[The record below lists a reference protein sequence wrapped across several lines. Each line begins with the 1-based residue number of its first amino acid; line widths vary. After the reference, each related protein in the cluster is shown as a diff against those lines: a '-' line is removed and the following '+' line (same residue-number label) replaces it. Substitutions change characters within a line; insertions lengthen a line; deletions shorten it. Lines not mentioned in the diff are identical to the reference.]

1 VRQGAAGRGNGVNG
15 TACRD
20 YGPQVVPWATDNPE
34 VTDRRPPRGAW
45 LLLATV
51 NAVLAVG
58 AAFALVPWLIVAV
71 ALLAELGVGSVD
83 ASLVDDGLTPWVLAA
98 VAGTALYAVVALSV
112 NLVLVRRTRLRGRPW
127 PLVAVFTTLVV
138 AGPVAVYL
146 TPGLW

>member
-1 VRQGAAGRGNGVNG
+1 M
-15 TACRD
+15 T
-20 YGPQVVPWATDNPE
+20 GP
-34 VTDRRPPRGAW
+34 RPARGAW

-51 NAVLAVG
+51 NAALAVG

-71 ALLAELGVGSVD
+71 ALLAELGVGSMD
-83 ASLVDDGLTPWVLAA
+83 ASLVAGGLAPWVVAA
-98 VAGTALYAVVALSV
+98 VAGTALYAVVAVSV
-112 NLVLVRRTRLRGRPW
+112 NLLLVRRARLRGRPW

>member
-1 VRQGAAGRGNGVNG
+1 VRQGAVGRTTDVNG

-20 YGPQVVPWATDNPE
+20 YEPQVAGGQPDNPE
-34 VTDRRPPRGAW
+34 VTGPRPARGAW
-45 LLLATV
+45 LALVTV

-71 ALLAELGVGSVD
+71 TLLTRAGMRSLD
-83 ASLVDDGLTPWVLAA
+83 PALVDGSLTPWVLAA
-98 VAGTALYAVVALSV
+98 VAGTALYAVVAVSV
-112 NLVLVRRTRLRGRPW
+112 NLLLVRRTRLRGRPW